1 MPTPQADKNPIV
13 SLETNSLYIATSQ
26 RMAAQGTFHWAVV
39 ITDNVGKATRIH
51 WTLIKT
57 RDINSPAEGLVSIP
71 DYSASTYSRGNTATF
86 AFFKIAGYD
95 AVAGEDWDV
104 VWDCANTV
112 FPEGLREG
120 FKTVKENRKNGVR
133 CRTWA
138 LGFLR
143 RLVESGI
150 LHRSVEEVQGF
161 EKLVV
166 DTSIVIEENADE
178 FTASKMYTI

>member
-1 MPTPQADKNPIV
+1 MPTSQTDHNPVV

-57 RDINSPAEGLVSIP
+57 RDINSPAEG
-71 DYSASTYSRGNTATF
+71 
-86 AFFKIAGYD
+86 YD
-95 AVAGEDWDV
+95 AVAGGDWNA
-104 VWDCANTV
+104 VWNCANTV
-112 FPEGLREG
+112 FSEELRKG

-166 DTSIVIEENADE
+166 DTSIVIEENTDE